1 MALSIMAA
9 RFLSSPDRPWAAR
22 TKSAPRAP
30 VASTSRFMVVAP
42 ERVRIVSILSG
53 ANRPPNTPPCKGFFS
68 CGSSIVKL
76 ALDGPLEPGARE
88 RPMSIGAARR
98 YAQGIG
104 NFRNGHAD
112 EIPEL
117 DDLGRRGIFKGERVQ
132 GSVHRQDFRG
142 GSAHLDRV
150 VKLRA
155 RPVRAALLAR
165 LAPGLVDEDAP
176 HGFRGG
182 AEEMGPATPR
192 RLVGSR
198 QLEPGFMHQGGRLQ
212 SLPRRF
218 LGQFGR
224 GELAQLIV
232 NQGQQLFGRTGIAL
246 FQRLQNA
253 RDVIHGASA
262 PTPTP
267 CSSAVRGDL

>member
-1 MALSIMAA
+1 
-9 RFLSSPDRPWAAR
+9 
-22 TKSAPRAP
+22 
-30 VASTSRFMVVAP
+30 
-42 ERVRIVSILSG
+42 
-53 ANRPPNTPPCKGFFS
+53 
-68 CGSSIVKL
+68 
-76 ALDGPLEPGARE
+76 
-88 RPMSIGAARR
+88 
-98 YAQGIG
+98 
-104 NFRNGHAD
+104 
-112 EIPEL
+112 
-117 DDLGRRGIFKGERVQ
+117 
-132 GSVHRQDFRG
+132 
-142 GSAHLDRV
+142 
-150 VKLRA
+150 
-155 RPVRAALLAR
+155 
-165 LAPGLVDEDAP
+165 
-176 HGFRGG
+176 
-182 AEEMGPATPR
+182 

-267 CSSAVRGDL
+267 CSSAVRGELRASPDRPRRLRRYRILLRVTTTGNSRPRKVKGGNLKVKYLPSNGEVLTTWMFLRPPDVAMTVGRRRLACPARARATIHQKAMLRAGSGAGPESAGITCGSGPGRNSAYRARTGRRSTGGRQSRRPA